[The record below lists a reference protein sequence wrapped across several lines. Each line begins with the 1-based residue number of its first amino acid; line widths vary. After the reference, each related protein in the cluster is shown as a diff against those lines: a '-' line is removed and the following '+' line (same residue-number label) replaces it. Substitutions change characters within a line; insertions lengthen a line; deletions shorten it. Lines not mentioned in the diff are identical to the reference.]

1 MIYFVGEQEK
11 GYFIPEVA
19 QKREEKYE
27 YSGFVSDLDVLAKT
41 ILTAAYPIVIL
52 HLPTL
57 VVMDYNNIGQFCK
70 NISIANSN
78 IRLVVMAE
86 GYNINSKIIQAAIS
100 AGVRHFM
107 LGTNAAKLKQELTD
121 ALDDKPSIE
130 HIFDTLPTEEQ
141 RTKKKTEIEEGF
153 KSSRTIAVAGSQSRI
168 GTTTQALQI
177 VKHLLLQGFTACYI
191 QLDSSDYVRKIAE
204 FYFDAID
211 SPNEGLIQ
219 YQNIDMYYKQ
229 ELITDI
235 LAKNYDYYVYD
246 FGNVLD
252 KDFTLM
258 QFLEKDTKIIV
269 CGSKA
274 NELPYMQT
282 VLELMS
288 GSNVEYVFSFT
299 SETDRKDILDNMED
313 KKKHTH
319 FADYVPDPFS
329 YMPSSKELF
338 SFINT
343 DKPKNDPEPKRK
355 FGFFSF
361 GKKKKSK

>member
-11 GYFIPEVA
+11 GYFIPDVA
-19 QKREEKYE
+19 QKVNETYDF
-27 YSGFVSDLDVLAKT
+27 SGFVSDLD
-41 ILTAAYPIVIL
+41 ILTKNILSAAYQYVIL
-52 HLPTL
+52 HLPSL
-57 VVMDYNNIGQFCK
+57 VVMDYTNIVSFCR
-70 NISIANSN
+70 NLMIANGN
-78 IRLVVMAE
+78 IRIIVMAE

-100 AGVRHFM
+100 ANVRYFM
-107 LGTNAAKLKQELTD
+107 LGTNSSQLKQELTD
-121 ALDDKPSIE
+121 AINGKSSIE
-130 HIFDTLPTEEQ
+130 KIFDTLPTDEQ
-141 RTKKKTEIEEGF
+141 KNKRKSEIEESFIG
-153 KSSRTIAVAGSQSRI
+153 SRTIAVAGAQSRI

-211 SPNEGLIQ
+211 IPDEGLIQ